1 MVAAVALEITR
12 CPGAETCWRRLGVA
26 CGSAPTLCFRQV
38 CNGIALPSI
47 LGRQNE
53 ETLDDYSDE
62 DVVYGVGLRYLLP
75 GLLGVFAEFERFG
88 DSFETVSLGA
98 TLGF

>member
-1 MVAAVALEITR
+1 
-12 CPGAETCWRRLGVA
+12 
-26 CGSAPTLCFRQV
+26 
-38 CNGIALPSI
+38 